1 MVNKNYVA
9 GRNFEYRI
17 IKWLVDRG
25 YYVVRSYASKGVF
38 DLVLHLLDHPNFL
51 ERFVCKRNTQGKV
64 KLKLTLKKRS
74 DWESLLGDIK
84 LTVPLLITRTKG

>member
-1 MVNKNYVA
+1 MSQEGTLNIESLSGSSIEATMWFGPMRAK
-9 GRNFEYRI
+9 ECSI
-17 IKWLVDRG
+17 WL
-25 YYVVRSYASKGVF
+25 
-38 DLVLHLLDHPNFL
+38 LHLLDHPNFL